1 MISNWQKIA
10 FIEVELQTFFKMNTP
25 GWPKQFKEWY
35 EKAVDLLEDYKHYL
49 INKESDEQ
57 DYREAIWDTSM
68 G

>member
-10 FIEVELQTFFKMNTP
+10 FIEVELQTYLKMNTP
-25 GWPKQFKEWY
+25 GWTKQFKEWY

-68 G
+68 D